1 MVLMSPQASRRKR
14 LDTRGSPVGMPS
26 APRAESV
33 LVSEVGEVERGLMS
47 EAGSDGGEEASVVSS
62 GRGQRGMEDLYPTW
76 DGESHKTSEV
86 VRGNPMKDEEVSRG
100 VGRWFGVWFMVRGV
114 CIYLWV
120 SVVVCISDSRYYW

>member
-1 MVLMSPQASRRKR
+1 M
-14 LDTRGSPVGMPS
+14 GMPS

-76 DGESHKTSEV
+76 DGESHETSEV
-86 VRGNPMKDEEVSRG
+86 VGGNPMNDEEVSRG
-100 VGRWFGVWFMVRGV
+100 VGRLFGAWFMVCGV

-120 SVVVCISDSRYYW
+120 SVIVGISGGMYQW